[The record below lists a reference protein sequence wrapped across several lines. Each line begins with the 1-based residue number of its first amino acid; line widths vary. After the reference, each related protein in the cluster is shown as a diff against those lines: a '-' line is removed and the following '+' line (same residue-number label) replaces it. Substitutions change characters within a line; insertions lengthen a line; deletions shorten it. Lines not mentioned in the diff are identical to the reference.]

1 MKSDDV
7 FRGPVTGQSVGDSPN
22 SMSARFPGS
31 ADLRGTASNE
41 SRTSMDSQ
49 DYARIFAVADNATE
63 NGAYYSGTPKD
74 QEYVRFQDRLR
85 RGKVKLCPG
94 CGGVMARSSRMILSP
109 ISGACLIIAGLV
121 LMALYGLATNFYQP
135 PWFMKFAL
143 PAAYYIGSI
152 FIGVGVVFFFVREKV
167 WCCPRCRD
175 LCKR

>member
-1 MKSDDV
+1 
-7 FRGPVTGQSVGDSPN
+7 
-22 SMSARFPGS
+22 
-31 ADLRGTASNE
+31 
-41 SRTSMDSQ
+41 MDSQ

-85 RGKVKLCPG
+85 RGKVKLCAG